1 VLKVHGLEIPQSLD
15 DICRPEQIALIVYD
29 MQLGILRQLKE
40 GEEVLRRV
48 LQVVQAARGAG
59 LRVIFMRHLSLPPKL
74 MGVFQF
80 RMSMAWQRVDDPR
93 EVRPWFLRDSPSF
106 AIAPE
111 LTPQADE
118 VVFDKITMSAFEGT
132 PLAIT
137 LRDCGLKAFAMVGVA
152 MEIGIEPTVR
162 HGADLGFIP
171 VIIRDA
177 CGSGDQ
183 LAAERSLQ
191 SLAFM
196 GDAMQTDIATF
207 CGILA
212 RNRAC

>member
-1 VLKVHGLEIPQSLD
+1 VLKIHGLEIPQSLD
-15 DICRPEQIALIVYD
+15 DICHPAQMALIVYD
-29 MQLGILRQLKE
+29 MQLGILRQLKD
-40 GEEVLRRV
+40 GTDVLRRV
-48 LQVVQAARGAG
+48 LQVVQAARAAG

-80 RMSMAWQRVDDPR
+80 RMSMAWQRADDPG
-93 EVRPWFLRDSPSF
+93 EIKPWFLRDSPGF

-111 LTPQADE
+111 LEPQADE
-118 VVFDKITMSAFEGT
+118 AIFDKITMSAFEST

-137 LRDCGLKAFAMVGVA
+137 LRDCGLKAFAIVGAA

-171 VIIRDA
+171 VIVRDA
-177 CGSGDQ
+177 CAAGDQ
-183 LAAERSLQ
+183 PAAERSLQ

-196 GDAMQTDIATF
+196 GDAIQTDIATL
-207 CGILA
+207 CRILA
-212 RNRAC
+212 QNRLS